1 MKKKLVVV
9 CALALACGA
18 HAEVLTGARAEIG
31 GVPVTGKSAR
41 DGVVVSRTMLGA
53 TDAHAFADRTVIAD
67 VSDAGNY
74 GTFDATTE
82 LQGGHVQNH
91 LFAFQDRLKYSGSG
105 VLQSLVGFLSRPVH
119 SGSGQ
124 IDLRVA
130 ADIGDVH
137 VTSGGKVAGN
147 IGLFVRDLR
156 SGQNNVAINLAQKT
170 GRAIYAP
177 GGASSY
183 HAGPIVSD
191 SGVVNTGSR
200 VASRSISAA
209 EARAARSIKA
219 QMKAAQVGGQTSFG
233 VDPPAVVSALQ
244 AEGLDPWS
252 YAILYQD
259 ARGVGVRYDELL
271 AFIISAM

>member
-1 MKKKLVVV
+1 MNRSWAVVF
-9 CALALACGA
+9 ALAISFGA
-18 HAEVLTGARAEIG
+18 NADVLVGPRAEIG
-31 GVPVTGKSAR
+31 GGPVAGKATR

-53 TDAHAFADRTVIAD
+53 TDAHAFSDRTVLAD
-67 VSDAGNY
+67 VTDAGTY

-82 LQGGHVQNH
+82 LQGSHVQNH
-91 LFAFQDRLKYSGSG
+91 LYAFQDRLKYSGSG
-105 VLQSLVGFLSRPVH
+105 VLQSFAGFLSRPIH

-130 ADIGDVH
+130 ADVGDVS
-137 VTSGGKVAGN
+137 VTGGGRLGGN

-156 SGQNNVAINLAQKT
+156 AGKNNVAINLAQKT

-200 VASRSISAA
+200 VSPRSINDA
-209 EARAARSIKA
+209 EARAAKVIKG
-219 QMKAAQVGGQTSFG
+219 QMKAAQVGGKTSFG
-233 VDPPAVVSALQ
+233 VEPAVVVDALS